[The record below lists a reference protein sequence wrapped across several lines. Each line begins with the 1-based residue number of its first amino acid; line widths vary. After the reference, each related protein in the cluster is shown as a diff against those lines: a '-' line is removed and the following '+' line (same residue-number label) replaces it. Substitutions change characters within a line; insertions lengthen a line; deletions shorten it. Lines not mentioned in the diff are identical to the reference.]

1 MAIIFTESAARHGFT
16 RDDAIHAMETPEVF
30 TPHFDHSRTGSPDV
44 AAWIGPAR
52 GGLIIEVFATVIRPH
67 TVVVFHA
74 MEVRPSTR
82 EKLNGEQS

>member
-1 MAIIFTESAARHGFT
+1 M
-16 RDDAIHAMETPEVF
+16 
-30 TPHFDHSRTGSPDV
+30 

-52 GGLIIEVFATVIRPH
+52 GGLTIEVFATVIRPH
-67 TVVVFHA
+67 TVLVFHC